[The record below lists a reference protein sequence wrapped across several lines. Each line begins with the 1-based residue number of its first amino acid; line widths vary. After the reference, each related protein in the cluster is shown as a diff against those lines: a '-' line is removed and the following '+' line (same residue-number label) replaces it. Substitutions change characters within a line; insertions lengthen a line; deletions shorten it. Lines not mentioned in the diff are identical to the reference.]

1 MYRGGHMIGSLV
13 YYDYAEDPMNICV
26 VLDFFNKEKIN
37 QQEDLY
43 LIYDFNYRDYY
54 YASIEE
60 MEIICN

>member
-1 MYRGGHMIGSLV
+1 MIGSLV

-60 MEIICN
+60 MEIIYN